1 MTAPTD
7 LLSSIG
13 ICVGAAALLALVSW
27 RLRQPLILAYLVTG
41 VIIGPSQVGLNL
53 VRDQNSIQTV
63 AEIGL
68 ILLLF
73 IIGLEIDLKK
83 LASAG
88 APVLLTGALQ
98 VPICIALGWGFFFL
112 IGVRNSN
119 GSFALLYL
127 AACMSLSSTLVVVKL
142 LYDKFELDT
151 LPGRITLGVLVIQ
164 DIWAI
169 GMIAVQPN
177 LLNPDL
183 LPLAFSLWKGA
194 LLVVGGLALSKYV
207 LPHLFRAVAKAPE
220 LVLVTALA
228 WCFFLSGAASY
239 IGLSREMGALI
250 AGVSLSTFPYNLDV
264 MAKAVSIRDFFVT
277 LFFVALGM
285 QIPVPTAQVV
295 EVALAAS
302 AFVILSRLSVVPILY
317 ALRLGH
323 RASLIPAVNLAQ
335 VSEFSI
341 VIASLGLARH
351 QIAPDVL
358 TIVIIT
364 FAITS
369 VVSTYMINSSHFI
382 QRAMSRG
389 LKLVG
394 VKDLDAGMSVQER
407 SPGRVET
414 IVFLGFFRDASSIL
428 HEFERNAE
436 PGHVEGFA
444 ITLGVGIAA
453 ALVGAKEFLD
463 KILVIDFNPS
473 VMRELRVRGI
483 SCIYG
488 DVAHADTLRHA
499 GIEGAELVV
508 SSITDDIL
516 RGTNNLRLL
525 KNIRANCPKAKVML
539 TTEHIPQ
546 ALAFYQ
552 AGADF
557 VYLPR
562 LHSAPQIARILKHGL
577 AEGFERLRAE
587 EVADLSQRREVLT

>member
-577 AEGFERLRAE
+577 AEGFEHLRAE
-587 EVADLSQRREVLT
+587 EVADLSQRHEVLT

>member
-13 ICVGAAALLALVSW
+13 ICVGAAALLALGGW
-27 RLRQPLILAYLVTG
+27 RLRQPLILAYLVAG
-41 VIIGPSQVGLNL
+41 VVIGPVGLKF
-53 VRDQNSIQTV
+53 VTDQASIATV

-73 IIGLEIDLKK
+73 IIGLEIDIKK

-98 VPICIALGWGFFFL
+98 VPICIALGWGFFYL
-112 IGVRNSN
+112 MGVRNTQGN
-119 GSFALLYL
+119 YALLYL

-164 DIWAI
+164 DLWAVA
-169 GMIAVQPN
+169 MIAVQPN

-228 WCFFLSGAASY
+228 WCFFLAGIASY

-250 AGVSLSTFPYNLDV
+250 AGISLSTFPYNLDV

-285 QIPVPTAQVV
+285 QIPVPSLNAI
-295 EVALAAS
+295 EIALAAS

-323 RASLIPAVNLAQ
+323 RASLLPAINLAQ

-341 VIASLGLARH
+341 VIASLGLARCIKEVGGQCVQH

-369 VVSTYMINSSHFI
+369 VTSTYMINSSHSV
-382 QRAMSRG
+382 QRLLSRG
-389 LKLVG
+389 LKLLRVR
-394 VKDLDAGMSVQER
+394 DLDVGETAPER
-407 SPGRVET
+407 AEARSET
-414 IVFLGFFRDASSIL
+414 MVFLGFFRDASSIL
-428 HEFERNAE
+428 LDLETDGNA
-436 PGHVEGFA
+436 VEA
-444 ITLGVGIAA
+444 QVL
-453 ALVGAKEFLD
+453 LD
-463 KILVIDFNPS
+463 KILVIDFNPT
-473 VMRELRVRGI
+473 VMRELRRRGI

-499 GIEGAELVV
+499 GISNAELVV
-508 SSITDDIL
+508 CSITDDIL
-516 RGTNNLRLL
+516 RGTSNLRLL
-525 KNIRANCPKAKVML
+525 RNIRAACPKARVML

-546 ALAFYQ
+546 ALHFYE

-557 VYLPR
+557 VYIPR
-562 LHSAPQIARILKHGL
+562 LHSALQIARILKQGL
-577 AEGFERLRAE
+577 ADGFESVRELE
-587 EVADLSQRREVLT
+587 IEHLSHRREVLT

>member
-1 MTAPTD
+1 VTAPTD

-13 ICVGAAALLALVSW
+13 ICVGAAALLALISW
-27 RLRQPLILAYLVTG
+27 RLHQPLILAYLVTG
-41 VIIGPSQVGLNL
+41 VVIGPSQVGLDL
-53 VRDQNSIQTV
+53 VKDQASIQTV

-98 VPICIALGWGFFFL
+98 VPICIGLGWGFFYL
-112 IGVRNSN
+112 IGVRNAQGN
-119 GSFALLYL
+119 YALLYL

-164 DIWAI
+164 DLWAVA
-169 GMIAVQPN
+169 MIAVQPN

-207 LPHLFRAVAKAPE
+207 LPYLFRAVAKAPE
-220 LVLVTALA
+220 LVLVSALA
-228 WCFFLSGAASY
+228 WCFFLAGIASY

-250 AGVSLSTFPYNLDV
+250 AGISLSTFPYNLDV

-285 QIPVPTAQVV
+285 QIPVPSLHVI
-295 EVALAAS
+295 EIALAAS
-302 AFVILSRLSVVPILY
+302 AFVIISRLSVVPILY

-323 RASLIPAVNLAQ
+323 RASLLPAINLAQ

-341 VIASLGLARH
+341 VIASLGLARCITEVNGVCTQH
-351 QIAPDVL
+351 QIGPDVL

-369 VVSTYMINSSHFI
+369 VTSTYMINSSHAV
-382 QRAMSRG
+382 QRILSRG
-389 LKLVG
+389 LKLLRVR
-394 VKDLDAGMSVQER
+394 DLDVGDAAPER
-407 SPGRVET
+407 SEGRSET
-414 IVFLGFFRDASSIL
+414 MVFLGFFRGASSIL
-428 HEFERNAE
+428 LDLENDGNA
-436 PGHVEGFA
+436 VEA
-444 ITLGVGIAA
+444 QL
-453 ALVGAKEFLD
+453 LLD
-463 KILVIDFNPS
+463 KILVIDFNPT
-473 VMRELRVRGI
+473 VMRELRRRGI
-483 SCIYG
+483 SCVYG

-499 GIEGAELVV
+499 GIENAELVI

-516 RGTNNLRLL
+516 RGTSNMRLMRSA
-525 KNIRANCPKAKVML
+525 RAACPKARVMV
-539 TTEHIPQ
+539 TTDHVPQ
-546 ALAFYQ
+546 ALQFYE

-562 LHSAPQIARILKHGL
+562 LHSSMQIARILKQGL
-577 AEGFERLRAE
+577 IDGFDRIRVE
-587 EVADLSQRREVLT
+587 EIEQLSQRREVLT